1 MQIPLIFAG
10 LTFVVGA
17 AIMASAVNLG
27 MIIVGRLILG
37 LGVGVGTTV
46 RKTHSL
52 SWPIQ
57 SMPGALD
64 PSGDC
69 FCGMLDPWGLR
80 RCENCGV
87 SESSLPLPHCI
98 STRFGVSQAIAC
110 MNLPS
115 A

>member
-27 MIIVGRLILG
+27 MIIVGRLVLG

-57 SMPGALD
+57 SCQLHKIHLVTVSVGRFVPGA
-64 PSGDC
+64 
-69 FCGMLDPWGLR
+69 
-80 RCENCGV
+80 
-87 SESSLPLPHCI
+87 
-98 STRFGVSQAIAC
+98 
-110 MNLPS
+110 
-115 A
+115 